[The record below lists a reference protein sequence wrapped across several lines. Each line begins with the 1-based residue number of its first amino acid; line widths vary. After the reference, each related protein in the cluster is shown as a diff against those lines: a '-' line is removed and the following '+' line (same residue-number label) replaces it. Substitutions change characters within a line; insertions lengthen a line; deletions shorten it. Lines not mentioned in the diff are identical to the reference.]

1 MMMKRRGHL
10 YQTLQK
16 RLLWFSRNQPQFL
29 PNLVRL
35 EIFPRIKMR
44 NTAHKPPVVVSAH
57 LHSAFFAFFFFF
69 FFFSFFAFFSSS
81 AFSASLRCARSS
93 KNLSSLYPLATPD
106 TLAARPR

>member
-57 LHSAFFAFFFFF
+57 LHSAFFAFF
-69 FFFSFFAFFSSS
+69 SSS

-106 TLAARPR
+106 PLAARPR

>member
-69 FFFSFFAFFSSS
+69 SFFAFFSSS

-93 KNLSSLYPLATPD
+93 KNLSSLCPLATPD
-106 TLAARPR
+106 PLAARPR